1 MGMEKSIK
9 DYFKKFYD
17 MKPYLFIDEKEWK
30 YIMETYEK
38 ETVVEELSKVLHTY
52 PCPIPE
58 ITKAGTLKS
67 LNKLKG
73 IKWPDLLIEKEWFP
87 RNERESD
94 YPLSKKYF
102 KRDNKGNNASNPF
115 HVENRWKVDWNR
127 MPSGWKTW
135 QTVDG
140 IKTIVRAFWTL
151 EQVLTKVDIQSIRM
165 ATTLRKYV
173 ASQFKPSIAKAFYD
187 YFKSENVLDFSAGWG
202 DRLAG
207 FYCGD
212 TTLHYVG
219 IDPNTK
225 NHPNYER
232 QVEFYKKH
240 QTFFEE
246 DKKVDLIPLPAEDV
260 DYSEYENH
268 FDTIFTSPPYFN
280 VEKYSDEDTQS
291 YLRYQDIDS
300 WNKNFLHKALGKM
313 IPTLKD
319 GGILAINIAD
329 VYNPKSKNKEY
340 YQICN
345 PMNDFLK
352 SKGLKYEGCI
362 GMEMTKRFNSGGAG
376 KAKSEYF
383 SEDLKDNTKKTEQE
397 NIAFGEPIWIW
408 KKK

>member
-1 MGMEKSIK
+1 MEKDIK

-38 ETVVEELSKVLHTY
+38 DDVVEELSKALHTY

-58 ITKAGTLKS
+58 ISEKETLKS
-67 LNKLKG
+67 LNRLKG
-73 IKWPDLLIEKEWFP
+73 VRWTDLLVEKEWFP
-87 RNERESD
+87 RNESESE
-94 YPLSKKYF
+94 YPLTHKYF

-115 HVENRWKVDWNR
+115 HIENRWKVDWTR
-127 MPSGWKTW
+127 TPSGWRTW

-140 IKTIVRAFWTL
+140 IKTIVRAFWSL
-151 EQVLTKVDIQSIRM
+151 EKVLTKVDLQSIRM

-207 FYCGD
+207 FYCGE
-212 TTLHYVG
+212 TTKHYVG
-219 IDPNTK
+219 VDPNTK
-225 NHPNYER
+225 NHPGYKK

-246 DKKVDLIPLPAEDV
+246 DKKVDLICEPAEDV
-260 DYSEYENH
+260 FYEHLGYKNY

-280 VEKYSDEDTQS
+280 VEKYSDELTQS
-291 YLRYQDIDS
+291 YIRYEDIDS
-300 WNKNFLHKALGKM
+300 WNKMFLHKTLFKLTA
-313 IPTLKD
+313 TLKK

-352 SKGLKYEGCI
+352 SKGLKYKGCI

-376 KAKSEYF
+376 NAKSEYF
-383 SEDLKDNTKKTEQE
+383 TEDLKEKTKETENQ
-397 NIAFGEPIWIW
+397 AFGEPIWIW
-408 KKK
+408 EKE